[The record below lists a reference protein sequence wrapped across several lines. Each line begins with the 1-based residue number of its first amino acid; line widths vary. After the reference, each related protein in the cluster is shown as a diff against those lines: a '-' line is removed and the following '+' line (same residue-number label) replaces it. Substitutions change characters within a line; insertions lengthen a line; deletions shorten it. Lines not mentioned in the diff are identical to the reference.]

1 MGRLFAEMDADAIQV
16 AVAGGMTLVT
26 SLLVLRAGSA
36 APASTTE
43 HPPPRATT
51 EPASTVVLP
60 AEAGT
65 STPPTGSGAVSRPR
79 ILTGEPIDPEQ
90 RKPAPHRAMKL
101 VAGITVLALAG
112 AFGLLAFVRA
122 LISMFDSIGG

>member
-16 AVAGGMTLVT
+16 AVAGGVTLVT

-43 HPPPRATT
+43 HPPSATR
-51 EPASTVVLP
+51 EPASSAEPL
-60 AEAGT
+60 AEAGRSTTPT
-65 STPPTGSGAVSRPR
+65 SPGAVSRPR

-101 VAGITVLALAG
+101 VAGVTALALVG

-122 LISMFDSIGG
+122 LISLFDSIGG